1 MLTAAPASIQFMPLT
16 LLEAPPLVAWGLFA
30 QAEYWAYRVGGY
42 LLINVVDDP
51 AWLAL
56 MFC

>member
-1 MLTAAPASIQFMPLT
+1 MPSISFNPGLHLGYLRGLDWSQRMDVLQ
-16 LLEAPPLVAWGLFA
+16 LWG
-30 QAEYWAYRVGGY
+30 YRVGIY
-42 LLINVVDDP
+42 AAINLLDEP

>member
-1 MLTAAPASIQFMPLT
+1 MLSMLFDPQSAAIARLQF
-16 LLEAPPLVAWGLFA
+16 WF
-30 QAEYWAYRVGGY
+30 YRIGGY
-42 LLINVVDDP
+42 LLLNVMDEP

>member
-1 MLTAAPASIQFMPLT
+1 MTASATADTRPWTRQDQWLY
-16 LLEAPPLVAWGLFA
+16 WG
-30 QAEYWAYRVGGY
+30 YRVGGY
-42 LLINVVDDP
+42 LLLNVLDEP

>member
-1 MLTAAPASIQFMPLT
+1 VNANVLI
-16 LLEAPPLVAWGLFA
+16 A
-30 QAEYWAYRVGGY
+30 QAEYWSYRLGGY
-42 LLINVVDDP
+42 VLLNFVDDP

>member
-1 MLTAAPASIQFMPLT
+1 MSFMWPD
-16 LLEAPPLVAWGLFA
+16 LLARLEFWF
-30 QAEYWAYRVGGY
+30 YRVGGY
-42 LLINVVDDP
+42 LMANVLDDP

>member
-1 MLTAAPASIQFMPLT
+1 MLSMLFDPQSASMDRLQF
-16 LLEAPPLVAWGLFA
+16 WF
-30 QAEYWAYRVGGY
+30 YRVGGY
-42 LLINVVDDP
+42 LLLNVMDEP

>member
-1 MLTAAPASIQFMPLT
+1 MEFTSLISPELQGK
-16 LLEAPPLVAWGLFA
+16 LELWF
-30 QAEYWAYRVGGY
+30 YRVGGY
-42 LLINVVDDP
+42 LLLNVMDEP

>member
-1 MLTAAPASIQFMPLT
+1 MT
-16 LLEAPPLVAWGLFA
+16 W
-30 QAEYWAYRVGGY
+30 AEVVTSGQSWAYRLGGY
-42 LLINVVDDP
+42 LLLNVVEDP

>member
-1 MLTAAPASIQFMPLT
+1 MPLT
-16 LLEAPPLVAWGLFA
+16 LSEAPPLVVWGWLA

-51 AWLAL
+51 AWLA
-56 MFC
+56 MVFC

>member
-1 MLTAAPASIQFMPLT
+1 MPSTSSDLAT
-16 LLEAPPLVAWGLFA
+16 GFLPHQARTWSGAKVRA
-30 QAEYWAYRVGGY
+30 QLWIYRVGGY

>member
-1 MLTAAPASIQFMPLT
+1 MGFMSLTSPELQAQ
-16 LLEAPPLVAWGLFA
+16 LEFWF
-30 QAEYWAYRVGGY
+30 YRVGGY
-42 LLINVVDDP
+42 LLLNVMDEP

>member
-1 MLTAAPASIQFMPLT
+1 MTQAA
-16 LLEAPPLVAWGLFA
+16 EHLVLPWTQQDQLM
-30 QAEYWAYRVGGY
+30 YWFYRVGGY
-42 LLINVVDDP
+42 VLLNLLDEP

>member
-1 MLTAAPASIQFMPLT
+1 MLSMLFEPQAASMDRLQF
-16 LLEAPPLVAWGLFA
+16 WFC
-30 QAEYWAYRVGGY
+30 RVGGY
-42 LLINVVDDP
+42 LLLNVMDEP

>member
-1 MLTAAPASIQFMPLT
+1 MPARSSAESGDGM
-16 LLEAPPLVAWGLFA
+16 AWETIEF
-30 QAEYWAYRVGGY
+30 WFYRVGGY
-42 LLINVVDDP
+42 VLLNLLDEP